1 MTTTRDPPS
10 TDKRVA
16 RWTDHGAS
24 GVMPPVEVVAA
35 TDYDDLNRLAT
46 AFYKRVS
53 ARVPGLLEQIE
64 DVARP
69 LRRALGMED

>member
-1 MTTTRDPPS
+1 MTTEN
-10 TDKRVA
+10 RVA
-16 RWTDHGAS
+16 RWTDRGTS

-46 AFYKRVS
+46 AFYKRVH
-53 ARVPGLLEQIE
+53 ARVPGLVEQIE